1 MLDLRSRPTVL
12 IVDDAADNIDIL
24 SNALKDDYRV
34 KVANSGER
42 ALRQVYS
49 DTPPDL
55 ILLDVMMPEMS
66 GHEVCRRLKA
76 NPDRRRIPVIFV
88 TSMDAAEDEAF
99 GLSLGAVD
107 YITKPISPAIVRARV
122 RTHLALYDQT
132 LELEKMVAQR
142 TAELSESRRQLIGCL
157 ARAAEFRDNE
167 TGNHVMRMSHSARL
181 IALAMGLG
189 PLTAELIQ
197 MAAPMHDIGK
207 IGTPDRVLLKAGPLA
222 PEEWTTMKRH
232 AGIGAEIIG
241 EHDDD
246 LLRAARSIA
255 MSHHE
260 KWDGSGYPAG
270 LSGDAIPIEG
280 RIVALADVFDAL
292 MSVRPYKA
300 ALSLEAALDYIRS
313 QSGRH
318 FDPTVVAAFEHCL
331 PDLLEV
337 RQRYLDEGDTGAAT

>member
-12 IVDDAADNIDIL
+12 IVDDSADNLDLL
-24 SNALKDDYRV
+24 SAVLKDEYRV

-42 ALRQVYS
+42 ALRQIYS
-49 DTPPDL
+49 DAPPDL
-55 ILLDVMMPEMS
+55 ILLDVMMPGMS

-88 TSMDAAEDEAF
+88 TAMDAAEDEEF

-132 LELEKMVAQR
+132 QELERMVAQR
-142 TAELSESRRQLIGCL
+142 TGELSESRRQLIGCL

-167 TGNHVMRMSHSARL
+167 TGNHVMRMSQSARL
-181 IALAMGLG
+181 IALAYGLG
-189 PLTAELIQ
+189 PATAELIL

-207 IGTPDRVLLKAGPLA
+207 IGIPDNILLKPGPLD
-222 PEEWTTMKRH
+222 PQEWATMKLH
-232 AGIGAEIIG
+232 ATIGAEIIG
-241 EHDDD
+241 IHDDD

-255 MSHHE
+255 LSHHE

-270 LSGDAIPIEG
+270 LAGEAIPIEG
-280 RIVALADVFDAL
+280 RVVAIADVFDAL
-292 MSVRPYKA
+292 MSVRPYKPA
-300 ALSLEAALDYIRS
+300 MSLDEALAYIRG

-318 FDPTVVAAFEHCL
+318 FDPAVVAAFEACL
-331 PDLLEV
+331 PDILVL
-337 RQRYLDEGDTGAAT
+337 RRRYLDVGDTRAEL